1 MNDDVQT
8 NYAWGQTVGDG
19 CRDTAVDKLL
29 HQPATCGSLLT
40 RKFSNPQPPLSG
52 WLGGGRRK
60 SSCRVRPRCRFE
72 VRVVR
77 SQQLPRIALRA
88 FLGEDESLLEPI
100 LCGTDV
106 GADRARGRQPRHGAA
121 RLMVMQLGACG

>member
-40 RKFSNPQPPLSG
+40 RKLSNPQPPLSG

-88 FLGEDESLLEPI
+88 FLGEDESLLFLSPFSAAQTLAPTGPEAGSR
-100 LCGTDV
+100 GTV
-106 GADRARGRQPRHGAA
+106 QPD
-121 RLMVMQLGACG
+121 